1 MKKDTAKKLV
11 ALALSATLLTLA
23 AGCGSNAATSGSS
36 QNAAQSSSAAEKGS
50 GVKTVAIVQAMDN
63 PAFDDMHQGI
73 VDELAAKGYGED
85 KVKVVFQ
92 NAGGDASNLN
102 TIVQDYIKDGVD
114 VLAPIATPATQA
126 CVAADSDIPVFF
138 TAVSDPVKA
147 GVITEMEHPDKNAT
161 GTSNKIPIEEIFAL
175 ADKLTPDVK
184 TYGFIYNTSED
195 NAVSTV
201 EAAKAYLD
209 EHGLDY
215 KESVVTNSSE
225 IQQAA
230 QNLLPDVDALFIP
243 NSAMVQSAMPL
254 IGQLT
259 REFKKPSYAC
269 SAATVKAGAMATVA
283 ISDKEIGAMT
293 ADMIIQYLEG
303 TAVKDIPSVIVPA
316 SHDVLNQ
323 DLIDDIDITFP
334 DGATDGAEFIHE
346 DK

>member
-1 MKKDTAKKLV
+1 MKKQTLKKLV
-11 ALALSATLLTLA
+11 AAALTASLLTLA
-23 AGCGSNAATSGSS
+23 AGCGSSASSGST
-36 QNAAQSSSAAEKGS
+36 QSSAQASASGDKD

-73 VDELAAKGYGED
+73 VDELEAKGYGED
-85 KVKVVFQ
+85 KVHIEFQ

-126 CVAADSDIPVFF
+126 CVAAGSDIPVFF

-147 GVITEMEHPDKNAT
+147 GVITEMEHPDKNCT
-161 GTSNKIPIEEIFAL
+161 GTSNKMPIEEIFAL
-175 ADKLTPDVK
+175 AEKLTPDVK

-201 EAAKAYLD
+201 DAAKAYLD
-209 EHGLDY
+209 EKGISY

-225 IQQAA
+225 VQQAA

-254 IGQLT
+254 IGQLC

-303 TAVKDIPSVIVPA
+303 TPVTDIPAIAVPA

-323 DLIDDIDITFP
+323 DLIDDIGITFP
-334 DGATDGAEFIHE
+334 DGATDGAEFVHE
-346 DK
+346 EN